1 MAEEI
6 VMTALRNL
14 FDITYGVN
22 LEVVN
27 CELAAD
33 GIPFVSRQSVNNG
46 VSCRVRRL
54 PDVDPNPA
62 WTLSIAGGGSVL
74 STFFHEE
81 PYYSGRDI
89 YIATP
94 RYVMTREEML
104 FYRMVIE
111 CNKFRYSYGRQAN
124 RTVRDIRVPVY
135 GEMGEKFGRQK
146 VRFASASAISR
157 PIPLPPVT
165 SWKSFRYDE
174 LFEIRKGKR
183 LTKED
188 MVEGAIPFIGATDA
202 DNGITAYVGND
213 ENLHDGNR
221 ITVSYNG
228 SIAEAFY
235 QESPFVASDDV
246 NVLEPKFALDKHI
259 GVFLCTLIRREKY
272 RYNYGRKWHA
282 EKMRESRIRLPVTSA
297 GEPDWTLMRTY
308 VRGLP
313 YSAAI

>member
-1 MAEEI
+1 
-6 VMTALRNL
+6 MTALRNL
-14 FDITYGVN
+14 FDIVYGVN

-27 CELAAD
+27 CEVVED

-46 VSCRVRRL
+46 VACRVRML

-89 YIATP
+89 YVATP
-94 RYVMTREEML
+94 RFVMSREEML

-111 CNKFRYSYGRQAN
+111 RNRFRYSYGRQAN
-124 RTVRDIRVPVY
+124 RTLRDLRVPEY
-135 GEMGEKFGRQK
+135 GAMEGGYVKRK
-146 VRFASASAISR
+146 VPFADPVACR
-157 PIPLPPVT
+157 EHTPLPSAV
-165 SWKSFRYDE
+165 SWKAFRYGD

-188 MVEGAIPFIGATDA
+188 MVEGPIPFIGATDS
-202 DNGITAYVGND
+202 DNGITAHVGND
-213 ENLHDGNR
+213 ENLHDGNK

-235 QESPFVASDDV
+235 QPVPFVASDDV
-246 NVLEPKFALDKHI
+246 NVLEPKFDLDKYI
-259 GVFLCTLIRREKY
+259 GLFLCTLIRREKY

-282 EKMRESRIRLPVTSA
+282 EKMRESRIRLPVKA
-297 GEPDWTLMRTY
+297 DGQPDWPLMRDY
-308 VRGLP
+308 VRGLS
-313 YSAAI
+313 YSAAL

>member
-1 MAEEI
+1 
-6 VMTALRNL
+6 MTALRNL
-14 FDITYGVN
+14 FDIAYGVN

-27 CELAAD
+27 CEIAED

-46 VSCRVRRL
+46 VACRVRML

-89 YIATP
+89 YVATP
-94 RYVMTREEML
+94 RFVMSREEML

-111 CNKFRYSYGRQAN
+111 RNRFRYSYGRQAN
-124 RTVRDIRVPVY
+124 RTLRDLRVPEY
-135 GEMGEKFGRQK
+135 GDAEGSYVKRKVPFADPAACQK
-146 VRFASASAISR
+146 HTSLSSV
-157 PIPLPPVT
+157 V
-165 SWKSFRYDE
+165 SWKSFRYGD

-188 MVEGAIPFIGATDA
+188 MVAGAIPFIGATDS

-213 ENLHDGNR
+213 ENLYDGNK

-228 SIAEAFY
+228 SIAESFY
-235 QESPFVASDDV
+235 QPVPFVASDDV
-246 NVLEPKFALDKHI
+246 NVLEPKFDLDKYI
-259 GVFLCTLIRREKY
+259 GLFLCTLIRREKY

-282 EKMRESRIRLPVTSA
+282 EKMRESRIRLPVKA
-297 GEPDWTLMRTY
+297 DGQPDWPLMRDY
-308 VRGLP
+308 VRGLA